1 MKIVLTT
8 LKKVLFW
15 SYERGSWQYDLMCV
29 LILAFIFALPTAL
42 FVTRDTESGTAVNR
56 PMYISREEVSQ
67 SEPQGIDRTIDNQ
80 EINNVIAR
88 KYGHAVKVSRIEADK
103 DASGNIKGYF
113 VWE

>member
-1 MKIVLTT
+1 MKIVLST

-42 FVTRDTESGTAVNR
+42 FVNRDTESGSDAHR

-67 SEPQGIDRTIDNQ
+67 SDPHSKNQDVDNHK
-80 EINNVIAR
+80 INNIIAR
-88 KYGHAVKVSRIEADK
+88 KYGHAVRVSRIEADK